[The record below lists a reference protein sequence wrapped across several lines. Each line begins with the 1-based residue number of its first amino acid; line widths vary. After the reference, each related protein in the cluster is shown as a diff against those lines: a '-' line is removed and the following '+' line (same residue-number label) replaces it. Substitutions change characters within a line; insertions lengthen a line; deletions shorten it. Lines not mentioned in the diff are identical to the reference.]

1 MGETLSRPLALLWHF
16 SVLSLLAFGGATAV
30 VPEMHRFSVHVHGWM
45 TSAEFADLFALA
57 QAAPGPNMMVVTLI
71 GLQTAGVTGAVI
83 ATVAMCLPSC
93 LLTFGVTRLMDRFRA
108 SPWRLVLQSGLAP
121 VTVGLVLGSGWVL
134 ARAADHTVAAYA
146 LTAVTV
152 VWMHATRLSP
162 FWLLGAG
169 AALGLC
175 GLV

>member
-1 MGETLSRPLALLWHF
+1 
-16 SVLSLLAFGGATAV
+16 
-30 VPEMHRFSVHVHGWM
+30 MHRFAVDVHGWM

-71 GLQTAGVTGAVI
+71 GLQAAGVGGAVI

-93 LLTFGVTRLMDRFRA
+93 LLTYGVMRAMDRFRA
-108 SPWRLVLQSGLAP
+108 SPWRAILQAGLAP

-134 ARAADHTVAAYA
+134 TRAADHTATAYV

-152 VWMHATRLSP
+152 VWMLATRSSP

-169 AALGLC
+169 AALGLA
-175 GLV
+175 GLL

>member
-1 MGETLSRPLALLWHF
+1 VSDRVLALLSHF
-16 SVLSLLAFGGATAV
+16 LLLSLIAFGGATAV
-30 VPEMHRFSVHVHGWM
+30 VPEMHRFAVDVQGWM

-71 GLQTAGVTGAVI
+71 GLRTAGVSGAVV
-83 ATVAMCLPSC
+83 ATTAMCLPSC
-93 LLTFGVTRLMDRFRA
+93 LLMFAVARTMDRFRG
-108 SPWRLVLQSGLAP
+108 SRWRAVLQAGLAP

-134 ARAADHTVAAYA
+134 TRAADHTVVAYA

-152 VWMHATRLSP
+152 VWMTATRLSP
-162 FWLLGAG
+162 FWLLAVGG
-169 AALGLC
+169 ALGLA